1 MQSVFQGLKFEI
13 SLSYLLTLLHED
25 FLDRDLQGVIIAI
38 FTIIKKPDLL
48 SASLINSRI
57 DPISVTEYGEVE
69 TLEVKEST
77 RIQHTTV

>member
-1 MQSVFQGLKFEI
+1 MFRGLKFEI
-13 SLSYLLTLLHED
+13 SLHYLLTLLHED
-25 FLDRDLQGVIIAI
+25 FLDRDLHEVIIAVL
-38 FTIIKKPDLL
+38 TIIKKPDLL